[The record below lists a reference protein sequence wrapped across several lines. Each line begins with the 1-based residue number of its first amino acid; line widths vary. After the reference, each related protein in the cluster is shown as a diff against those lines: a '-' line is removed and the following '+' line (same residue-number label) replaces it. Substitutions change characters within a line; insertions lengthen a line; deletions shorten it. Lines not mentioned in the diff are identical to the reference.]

1 MSTAAV
7 VLALTMLNEFPD
19 LDALRRNR
27 VLSTFA
33 PRLNDSR
40 WIQQTTEL
48 DGHKQEI
55 AKRDRKLFVISETS
69 TRALELRQRLE
80 VAENDSFAVV
90 LVGKDGYRKLRKT
103 RPVEAEELFRLID
116 SMPMRKAEMR
126 GRH

>member
-19 LDALRRNR
+19 LDALRDRNR
-27 VLSTFA
+27 VLLIFA

-55 AKRDRKLFVISETS
+55 AKRDLKLFV
-69 TRALELRQRLE
+69 
-80 VAENDSFAVV
+80 
-90 LVGKDGYRKLRKT
+90 
-103 RPVEAEELFRLID
+103 
-116 SMPMRKAEMR
+116 M
-126 GRH
+126 